1 MGTQHPVEEEEIVE
15 LVHHCWPLMMQ
26 LLQEF
31 WLLHWA
37 LAKWA
42 RAPMIAREAMVK
54 RIFSG
59 CQRLEN
65 FRFRAIFSED
75 FEMLIISEKCMAW
88 QTRAFSKPTL
98 AVPEQRANRMGDRAR
113 AAVMEVRRS
122 AATTRVMTSAGAQ
135 HGWNHK
141 VG

>member
-1 MGTQHPVEEEEIVE
+1 MVE
-15 LVHHCWPLMMQ
+15 LVHHCWLLPTQ
-26 LLQEF
+26 VLQEKY

-42 RAPMIAREAMVK
+42 RAPMIAREAIVK
-54 RIFSG
+54 RMSSG

-65 FRFRAIFSED
+65 FRFQAICSED